1 MTEHEIYALPLP
13 VREAFAGITDSEL
26 DETPE
31 VVELRK
37 RIAEADERHQK
48 RCDVGK
54 GIRDKLEAIR
64 KERTD
69 ALQEI
74 ERLKAGRPSTVA
86 MALFNG
92 HGLDEDTQQLA
103 QIDHLQHL
111 ADAVKLSEPFFD
123 EMLRESSREGEQ
135 TAISLGYLESELRD
149 KLDLLR
155 LDEAKRRAY

>member
-13 VREAFAGITDSEL
+13 VREAFTAIANSEL
-26 DETPE
+26 EETPE
-31 VVELRK
+31 ILELRK

-48 RCDVGK
+48 RCEAGK
-54 GIRDKLEAIR
+54 GIHDKVEAIR
-64 KERTD
+64 KERTE

-74 ERLKAGRPSTVA
+74 ERLKAARPSTVA

-92 HGLDEDTQQLA
+92 QGLDEDTKQLA
-103 QIDHLQHL
+103 RIDHLQHL